1 MTSVDIYTSLKT
13 NIKVVETGFPTFEA
27 QPNEQDYKIGYIY
40 RYFVIKRNQPLGVIS
55 EINKELYDKFTS
67 SSFYLAVKLRWK
79 IAGGNKFE
87 VEQLNQRSIN
97 LAQETMSNIDTYVK
111 NLTKFYRG

>member
-40 RYFVIKRNQPLGVIS
+40 RYFVIKRNQPFGVIS

>member
-1 MTSVDIYTSLKT
+1 MERKI
-13 NIKVVETGFPTFEA
+13 IKDKKGTF
-27 QPNEQDYKIGYIY
+27 
-40 RYFVIKRNQPLGVIS
+40 
-55 EINKELYDKFTS
+55 KERL
-67 SSFYLAVKLRWK
+67 LK